1 MRQIVQRRE
10 IFLRIHADRRR
21 IQYDLDVARDV
32 AAAVYGDARVRHG
45 LGDLLLERGGLF
57 QIAAGDSEVRALA
70 RTVVRH
76 DGCRAAVA
84 EQQDLF
90 AAQRHTVAYER
101 LGKAEDVGIVAD
113 GLSVAESDRVDRMQ
127 VARGGI
133 HPVEQLDD
141 RLFVRNGAV
150 DAGELF
156 FCEVER
162 FGKIIGRNRDADVR
176 RVLTR
181 GPEQLRVQLGTHRM
195 AEWPA
200 EQRVGWLFRPE
211 CPEFLHGKQHFHQP
225 PSFSSVVKKS
235 G

>member
-1 MRQIVQRRE
+1 M
-10 IFLRIHADRRR
+10 
-21 IQYDLDVARDV
+21 
-32 AAAVYGDARVRHG
+32 RHG

-90 AAQRHTVAYER
+90 AAQRHTVAHER

-113 GLSVAESDRVDRMQ
+113 GLSVAEGDCVDRMQ

-195 AEWPA
+195 AERPA